1 MPLHS
6 DAPQSVARPFNRTR
20 ARLCLDSTRTRTAMT
35 AAKGHARRRRARLAS
50 LGNALLSTLAFVS
63 RIGLRLGG
71 CGGFRVAALLRA
83 RLASL
88 GAALLGTISFA
99 LRPGR
104 RFGGFGGVR
113 AAALLRVIAIRTK
126 VPRLGVNSL
135 LGHAKASLQAFC
147 ATRKRHCNSLLGHAK
162 ASLQAFCATRKRHCN
177 STLCHAKASLQP
189 AQKCRHASLGSTVTA
204 PLRPA

>member
-1 MPLHS
+1 MRQL
-6 DAPQSVARPFNRTR
+6 VARPFNRTQ

-50 LGNALLSTLAFVS
+50 LGTALLSTLAFVSRVGCRFGGFRVAALLRARLASLGAALLSTIAFAS

-99 LRPGR
+99 LRAGR
-104 RFGGFGGVR
+104 RFGGFGGFR
-113 AAALLRVIAIRTK
+113 AATLLRVIATRTE
-126 VPRLGVNSL
+126 VPRLGVN
-135 LGHAKASLQAFC
+135 G
-147 ATRKRHCNSLLGHAK
+147 
-162 ASLQAFCATRKRHCN
+162 
-177 STLCHAKASLQP
+177 TLCHAKASLQ
-189 AQKCRHASLGSTVTA
+189 
-204 PLRPA
+204 